1 VPFGRALAENRGRS
15 NSDRIMKWLTTFTI
29 LPALLISSNLA
40 FAGDDLT
47 LDQLPKPVQTTV
59 QREVGAG
66 RISEIERDVK
76 RGQAVYEIEFHE
88 GDKKWEIE
96 VAPDGKLLDR
106 RPD

>member
-1 VPFGRALAENRGRS
+1 
-15 NSDRIMKWLTTFTI
+15 MKWLTTLTV
-29 LPALLISSNLA
+29 LPALMISSSLA

-47 LDQLPKPVQTTV
+47 FDQLPNPVQTTV

-66 RISEIERDVK
+66 KISEIERDVK
-76 RGQAVYEIEFHE
+76 RGQTVYEIEFHE

-96 VAPDGKLLDR
+96 VAADGKLLDR